1 MFGLMADS
9 AAISAA
15 VGVNAGNTNVTLQA
29 DAAAASY
36 GFVNGSGG
44 TTVTVNNPPLLSQAG
59 AYVGNPGAVEV
70 IIKQPQ
76 KLLFSSLF
84 LKSQVVIQGYA
95 VAVAGSSI
103 PCVLALNPFSPI
115 CNEGRGP

>member
-59 AYVGNPGAVEV
+59 AYVENPGDHQTTPETLVLV
-70 IIKQPQ
+70 P
-76 KLLFSSLF
+76 F
-84 LKSQVVIQGYA
+84 SQVPSGH
-95 VAVAGSSI
+95 
-103 PCVLALNPFSPI
+103 PRI
-115 CNEGRGP
+115 CRRRRRQLDSLRSCSEPVFANL